1 MRTLIILRGLPGA
14 GKSSFANMIWQSGV
28 IFEADKYFINEE
40 GEYVFDAFK
49 LHKAHEWCIASIE
62 AAMQRNKESEGKY
75 FPEIVVSN
83 TTTTQK
89 EIQPYLD
96 LAKAYDYNVVS
107 LIVENRHGNNSVHG
121 VAEETMDKMEKRFE
135 IKLR

>member
-14 GKSSFANMIWQSGV
+14 GKTSFANMIWESGV
-28 IFEADKYFINEE
+28 IFEADKYFINNE

-75 FPEIVVSN
+75 FSEIVVSN

-96 LAKAYDYNVVS
+96 LAKAYEYNVVS
-107 LIVENRHGNNSVHG
+107 LIVENRHGNVSVHG